1 MGWTIP
7 LNAIGFSFRF
17 YHQRPEYLSKQFEAN
32 HWSLQRILDLF
43 WLILIS
49 PLKCYSRE
57 KKLSSFLPAHVA
69 LGGGF
74 LSTLRGRGGRHAEM
88 EQNLIKEY
96 RSVCSSSDDSSLE
109 PTALLRQYL
118 RTCHTLPYYGYDTSD
133 QKIVRLFVKC
143 INCLFFWTEV
153 DPVRII

>member
-1 MGWTIP
+1 MLLFGCQRSSKYHLSCSAKESKLEEIYWTK
-7 LNAIGFSFRF
+7 L
-17 YHQRPEYLSKQFEAN
+17 
-32 HWSLQRILDLF
+32 
-43 WLILIS
+43 S

-57 KKLSSFLPAHVA
+57 KKLSSFLPAHVT

-96 RSVCSSSDDSSLE
+96 RSVCSSSDGSSLE

-118 RTCHTLPYYGYDTSD
+118 RTCHTLPYYGYDHCD
-133 QKIVRLFVKC
+133 
-143 INCLFFWTEV
+143 
-153 DPVRII
+153 